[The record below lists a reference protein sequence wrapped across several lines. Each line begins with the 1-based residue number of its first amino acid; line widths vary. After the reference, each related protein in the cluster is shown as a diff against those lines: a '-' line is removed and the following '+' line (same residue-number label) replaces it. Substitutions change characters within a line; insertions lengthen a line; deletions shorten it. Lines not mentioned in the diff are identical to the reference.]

1 MTTQAVEALR
11 LIHEQVQDLMPRIS
25 ADEWS
30 KPSGCAGWRVQDVL
44 AHMSSNMKETVDPS
58 PAPPDAS
65 PDIKAEDAMEALVSP
80 RRDWTV
86 EALTSE
92 YDASVEGWLA
102 AMLAMQDEPT
112 SSTVAPLADLG
123 EYPLHMVANAFA
135 FDHYC
140 HLYID
145 VLAPGGPLA
154 LDVAEP
160 SHDMVRPG
168 IEWMLAGVPRMQPT
182 EMAALITE
190 PLELRLTGPGGGT
203 WTLLPAGEDDLIE
216 VREVAERDGEH
227 DDAAATIT
235 SSGHDFVSW
244 GTKRADWRST
254 CSIEG
259 DAAYAESFLDTV
271 NII

>member
-1 MTTQAVEALR
+1 MTTQAVEALQ
-11 LIHEQVQDLMPRIS
+11 LIHEQVQDLLPRIS
-25 ADEWS
+25 ADDWS

-44 AHMSSNMKETVDPS
+44 AHMSSNMKEIVDPS
-58 PAPPDAS
+58 PPPPESAPDMG
-65 PDIKAEDAMEALVSP
+65 AEAAMEALVSP

-86 EALTSE
+86 AALTAE
-92 YDASVEGWLA
+92 YDASVDGWLA
-102 AMLAMQDEPT
+102 AMSAMQEEPT
-112 SSTVAPLADLG
+112 ASTVAPLADLG

-145 VLAPGGPLA
+145 VLAPDGPLA

-203 WTLLPAGEDDLIE
+203 WMLLPAREDGLIE
-216 VREVAERDGEH
+216 VSEASEQGDERG
-227 DDAAATIT
+227 DAAATIT
-235 SSGHDFVSW
+235 SSSHDFVSW

-259 DAAYAESFLDTV
+259 NAAYAESFLDTID
-271 NII
+271 II